1 MINRFYASKIIF
13 FLFLLGISS
22 CAFENKRN
30 NTDSERV
37 IMLFFDDAVRSHLV
51 NAAPL
56 LQEYGFGAIFFVSY
70 MYACRS
76 NFS

>member
-37 IMLFFDDAVRSHLV
+37 IVLIFDDAVRSHLV
-51 NAAPL
+51 NVAPL
-56 LQEYGFGAIFFVSY
+56 L
-70 MYACRS
+70 
-76 NFS
+76 